1 MSNKYVTLNSLQKLD
16 AISRIARATNKFTKI
31 DNINLA
37 MTDGYAR
44 LAWSTPRASVV
55 GIDMATGEAIE
66 LPVWSINTTVRIDV
80 LSLDI
85 TVKATAIVEKTSP
98 YFTKQAEALQEEVA
112 THLAT
117 IDLMPF
123 TRAPR
128 SKKEADNGN
137 EEQ

>member
-1 MSNKYVTLNSLQKLD
+1 MNSKYVTLNSIQKLD
-16 AISRIARATNKFTKI
+16 AISRIAKATAKYTKAEKLS
-31 DNINLA
+31 LA

-44 LAWSTPRASVV
+44 LAWSTPRPSVV
-55 GIDMATGEAIE
+55 GIDMATGEAMQ
-66 LPVWSINTTVRIDV
+66 LPAWSINTTVRIDV

-85 TVKATAIVEKTSP
+85 TVKATAIVDKASP

-112 THLAT
+112 THLTT

-128 SKKEADNGN
+128 AKKEADTGN